1 MSRFGNHPRTT
12 LWVAT
17 LLLVASLVT
26 APALASNPGE
36 APGSCSGFSTTS
48 PGFLIP
54 SWDGTLL
61 AADIHVPTTTATT
74 FPLILRGHGYPNQR
88 EIRTNG
94 SAIDD
99 LVKAG
104 FIVLVW
110 DERGFG
116 QSGGEVH
123 LLDPAYEGRDV
134 IALIDYVKNVWSDS
148 AKLKLDNSGNPVV
161 GMTGGSY
168 GGGIQWSALVADQ
181 LLGPSPTNTAAT
193 NYIDAL
199 APEITWNS
207 LTQSLIPGGV
217 PKIFITTLLL
227 GTGETSSRT
236 GGAPPPND
244 RFCPNTGGQD
254 GLVETYLG
262 GAVANGRTDQS
273 DAFLGARSIASHLA
287 NLQVPPTFLIQGLRD
302 TLFPPNEA
310 IATFRAIKSQQSN
323 SKLML
328 MPTGHGW
335 SGAPPVV
342 RTDMID
348 WMSHA
353 LLGSPYL
360 NASLSTKDFIYASQG
375 RLASSNPLTTW
386 GTDFTYANFATID
399 AVAATNETLAAQ
411 TAPLLTLPVASSY
424 ADVTFFQGNIDNQ
437 TDPGQAPTF
446 DAPGTALTWNFPV
459 GLSGADL
466 AGTPHL
472 SLNLTTTTPD
482 LFLFGKLYDVDASGK
497 ASVIY
502 HQVMPVRLR
511 DAQGLGTTTIDWDL
525 TALTAHIAA
534 GHTLRLAVSTSDVSH
549 SASRFPGAT
558 LISGGS
564 LSLPVVGGSL

>member
-1 MSRFGNHPRTT
+1 RP
-12 LWVAT
+12 
-17 LLLVASLVT
+17 
-26 APALASNPGE
+26 PGV
-36 APGSCSGFSTTS
+36 
-48 PGFLIP
+48 LIS
-54 SWDGTLL
+54 SWDGTSL
-61 AADIHVPTTTATT
+61 AADIYVPTTTATST
-74 FPLILRGHGYPNQR
+74 FPLILRGHGYPGQR
-88 EIRTNG
+88 EIRTSG
-94 SAIDD
+94 SAVDD

-104 FIVLVW
+104 FMVLVW

-134 IALIDYVKNVWSDS
+134 IALIDYVKNTEPYAS
-148 AKLKLDNSGNPVV
+148 KLKLDNSGNPVV

-217 PKIFITTLLL
+217 PKIFITSLLL
-227 GTGETSSRT
+227 GTGETSSRV
-236 GGAPPPND
+236 GGAPPPSD

-262 GAVANGRTDQS
+262 GAVANGQTDQS
-273 DAFLGARSIASHLA
+273 DEFLGARSIATYLST
-287 NLQVPPTFLIQGLRD
+287 LQVPPTFLIQGLRD

-310 IATFRAIKSQQSN
+310 IATFRAIKTQQSN

-342 RTDMID
+342 RSDMID
-348 WMSHA
+348 WMSNA
-353 LLGSPYL
+353 LLGSAYV
-360 NASLSTKDFIYASQG
+360 NASLNTSDFIYASQG
-375 RLASSNPLTTW
+375 RLASSNVTTTW
-386 GTDFTYANFATID
+386 GTDFLYAGFDAIDSIGATGK
-399 AVAATNETLAAQ
+399 TLAAQ
-411 TAPLLTLPVASSY
+411 VAPLLTLPVASSY

-437 TDPGQAPTF
+437 ADPGQAPNF
-446 DAPGTALTWNFPV
+446 DAPGTALTWDFPV

-472 SLNLTTTTPD
+472 TLNLTTTTPD
-482 LFLFGKLYDVDASGK
+482 LFLFGKFYDVDANGR

-502 HQVMPVRLR
+502 HQVMPTRLR
-511 DAQGLGTTTIDWDL
+511 SAQGLGTTTVDWDL

-534 GHTLRLAVSTSDVSH
+534 GHTLRLAVSTSDAAH